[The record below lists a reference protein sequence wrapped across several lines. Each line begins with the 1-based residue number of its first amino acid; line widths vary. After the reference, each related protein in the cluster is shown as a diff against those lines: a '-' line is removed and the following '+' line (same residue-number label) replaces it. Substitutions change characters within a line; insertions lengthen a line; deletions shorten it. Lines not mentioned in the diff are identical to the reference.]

1 MNQIHMRSPF
11 VVRSLGAVWR
21 PALGGPSSPNSLTL
35 IIALPSTRSHHALPS
50 LCLSFVRST
59 IQRLI
64 NYWSQVPQLIIS
76 RFNIYIRILPSVFRV
91 RLVRSQILRVYFVW
105 CLVIWTPKLRF
116 ISTTSCTCM
125 FGKFF

>member
-50 LCLSFVRST
+50 LCLSFVRCIAHVMLWGKKWKS
-59 IQRLI
+59 
-64 NYWSQVPQLIIS
+64 VD
-76 RFNIYIRILPSVFRV
+76 FGIRR
-91 RLVRSQILRVYFVW
+91 
-105 CLVIWTPKLRF
+105 CL
-116 ISTTSCTCM
+116 
-125 FGKFF
+125 